1 MTREQIID
9 IACAMADIGID
20 HVKITGGEP
29 LLRSDI
35 VEIVRG
41 ISQIGKFKDISLTT
55 NGILMEELA
64 MPLKEAGLMRLN
76 IGCDSISSSIVPK
89 QMDRVLPGII
99 AATHAKLSP
108 IKLNMVV
115 LKNINSDEIWD
126 MVEFAKTYNLV
137 LQLIELIP
145 NDSVDFGKYYFPLTD
160 IKKDIRD
167 KADKIVARELQGR
180 TQFHLDGAIVEIVE
194 PTHKSFCANCNK
206 IRVTS
211 DGKIKPCLMRNDNLV
226 NFDGA
231 DAIPRA
237 IAERSPYYDKDG

>member
-1 MTREQIID
+1 MTRERIVE
-9 IACAMADIGID
+9 IARAMAEIGVD

-29 LLRSDI
+29 LLRTDI
-35 VEIVRG
+35 VQIVRG
-41 ISQIGKFKDISLTT
+41 IAQIGKFKDISLTT
-55 NGILMEELA
+55 NGILLERFA
-64 MPLKEAGLMRLN
+64 AALKKAGLMRLN
-76 IGCDSISSSIVPK
+76 IGSDSLSSNIVPK
-89 QMDRVLPGII
+89 HMDRILPGII
-99 AATHAKLSP
+99 AAKNAKLSP
-108 IKLNMVV
+108 IKLNMVA
-115 LKNINSDEIWD
+115 LKGINSNEIWD
-126 MVEFAKTYNLV
+126 MIEFAKTHNVV

-145 NDSVDFGKYYFPLTD
+145 NDSVDFKRFYFPLTD
-160 IKKDIRD
+160 IEKDLRK

-180 TQFHLDGAIVEIVE
+180 TQFHLDGAVVEIVE
-194 PTHKSFCANCNK
+194 PSHKSFCANCGK